1 MSHKIIEFVIL
12 TEYIIKW
19 SKNAG
24 IVGALHA
31 VVHLRV

>member
-1 MSHKIIEFVIL
+1 MSHKIIELALL

-24 IVGALHA
+24 VVGALHA